1 MFRRHRK
8 ANESRIWSNQ
18 RALHDNDRTNKE
30 TIVHV
35 VSPLMALLLMDV
47 GVNPI
52 SINQG
57 TYFGL
62 IAVSTIQQTTDREM
76 ASMSRTVFHELV
88 ASDSLILGQAVIA
101 STRLE
106 PFFQLRKSRYA
117 LNHYFCA
124 KPSHRS
130 NNLKS
135 VIYFTFIQSPRKG
148 NKKHVPYWFSAASTL
163 ARQSKHGSNMRLPL
177 ET

>member
-1 MFRRHRK
+1 MLASILFRSIKEPTLARLPSAPFNRDDGQRDGL
-8 ANESRIWSNQ
+8 NEQNSFPRTRCKRFFDSR
-18 RALHDNDRTNKE
+18 A
-30 TIVHV
+30 
-35 VSPLMALLLMDV
+35 A
-47 GVNPI
+47 
-52 SINQG
+52 
-57 TYFGL
+57 
-62 IAVSTIQQTTDREM
+62 
-76 ASMSRTVFHELV
+76 
-88 ASDSLILGQAVIA
+88 IA